1 MFRSRLCAPTRR
13 GARAGG
19 EIVMTAVRRWAGLWV
34 LSLVIIAVA
43 ALVVTA
49 SPPAS
54 AAPVQPA
61 APSASAAPVQM
72 NYACTSKVT
81 GLMRYVSSPTGCT
94 KSENAVTIVPG
105 PVYLCVYFNFAVRQV
120 AAASDCPSS
129 TFLKEVT
136 LPPTSGPVYFCALK
150 LGGLLTYT
158 TNPSSCNATLQFPV
172 VVPVPNRVSVTN
184 PGNQTG
190 TVGTAVSLQIQASD
204 SASGQTLTYSA
215 TGLPAGLSI
224 ASSTGLI
231 SGTPTT
237 AGTSS
242 VTVTATDTTGA
253 SGSASFTWT
262 INPAQP
268 PTAVNQ
274 SYNAVGNTTLA
285 VGTTVTGPAATV
297 SASQGLLNGD
307 SGNASC
313 GTLTVT
319 GNTTPAHGTVTVNP
333 AGTFTYLPAAGFSG
347 TDTFQYTITCGTSGT
362 TASATVT
369 ITVGTVVWYV
379 DDSQAAAGTGES
391 NAPFN
396 TLAAANSAVGANS
409 IVFLYQGNAT
419 YTGGLTMKSGDD
431 LWGQPHGLTVG
442 SYDMVA
448 PGGSNPTITNSGGDG
463 IDLASNTDVEYVTV
477 SGASANG
484 ISGSGVTGTVTIA
497 NSTVTTAGVN
507 NAIITDTSGTLDL
520 TVTASTFSNSTA
532 SGANNGS
539 YGLIINADGST
550 DATVSVTGSTFTGN
564 TGDGFRFAT
573 ASGATGTDSVTFS
586 NNQVSGVGIKGGGS
600 GASISQLGNNTTT
613 ITIDGNNVQNI
624 TDNGIGVDNEGSGT
638 VSGTINGN
646 TVGSPTAANSGGSNS
661 ISATAEGAGTETL
674 AITSNKLYQYDDF
687 AGIYYIDREGS
698 PTLNLT
704 ITSNTLADPAGN
716 NTIGG
721 AWGIYGEA
729 GARTGDAGKV
739 CAAITGNSLTGAGQ
753 TNLGSADIELDQN
766 IAGVTYELPGYTG
779 GSTDTNAVQ
788 TFVAGNNNGGGTPS
802 VIATVTGAPGF
813 VGGASCPAP

>member
-1 MFRSRLCAPTRR
+1 M
-13 GARAGG
+13 
-19 EIVMTAVRRWAGLWV
+19 MTIIRRWAGWWV
-34 LSLVIIAVA
+34 LSLAV
-43 ALVVTA
+43 ALVVA
-49 SPPAS
+49 FVLPG
-54 AAPVQPA
+54 
-61 APSASAAPVQM
+61 SASAASSAPARSAAAAQSATPVQM

-81 GLMRYVSSPTGCT
+81 GLVRYVSSPTQCT
-94 KSENAVTIVPG
+94 KNENAVTIVPG
-105 PVYLCVYFNFAVRQV
+105 PVYLCVYFGFAVRQV
-120 AAASDCPSS
+120 AAAKDCPSGAY
-129 TFLKEVT
+129 LKEVT

-150 LGGLLTYT
+150 LDGLLTYT
-158 TNPSSCNATLQFPV
+158 TNPSKCNTSVQFPV
-172 VVPVPNRVSVTN
+172 VVPVPNKVTVTN

-215 TGLPAGLSI
+215 AGLPAGLSI

-262 INPAQP
+262 INPAP

-274 SYNAVGNTTLA
+274 SYTAVGNTTLA

-297 SASQGLLNGD
+297 SGSLLNGD
-307 SGNASC
+307 SGPASC
-313 GTLTVT
+313 GTLSVT
-319 GNTTPAHGTVTVNP
+319 GNTAPAHGTVTVNSD
-333 AGTFTYLPAAGFSG
+333 GTFTYLPAAGFTG
-347 TDTFQYTITCGTSGT
+347 TDTFQYTITCGTSGA

-379 DDSQAAAGTGES
+379 DDSQSAAGTGES

-442 SYDMVA
+442 SYDLVA
-448 PGGSNPTITNSGGDG
+448 PGGSNPTITNTSSGGDG
-463 IDLASNTDVEYVTV
+463 IDLASNTDIENVTV
-477 SGASANG
+477 SGANTYGING
-484 ISGSGVTGTVTIA
+484 QQVTGTVTIA
-497 NSTVTTAGVN
+497 NSTVTTAGVD
-507 NAIITDTSGTLDL
+507 NAIITDTSGTLNL
-520 TVTASTFSNSTA
+520 TVTGSTFSNSTA
-532 SGANNGS
+532 SDTSNNSS
-539 YGLIINADGST
+539 YGLIVNANGST
-550 DATVSVTGSTFTGN
+550 NATVSVTGSTLTGN
-564 TGDGFRFAT
+564 TGDEFSFAT

-586 NNQVSGVGIKGGGS
+586 NNQVSGVGIHGGGGS
-600 GASISQLGNNTTT
+600 GAAIAQLGNNTTT
-613 ITIDGNNVQNI
+613 VTIDGNNIQNV
-624 TDNGIGVDNEGSGT
+624 TANGIGVDNEGSGT
-638 VSGTINGN
+638 VSGTINAN
-646 TVGSPTAANSGGSNS
+646 TVGSPTVANSGGSNS

-704 ITSNTLADPAGN
+704 ITGNTLADPAGN
-716 NTIGG
+716 ATQGG

-729 GARTGDAGKV
+729 GAATGDAGKV

-753 TNLGSADIELDQN
+753 TSLGSADIELDQN
-766 IAGVTYELPGYTG
+766 VAAVTYELPGYTG
-779 GSTDTNAVQ
+779 GATDTTAVQ

-802 VIATVTGAPGF
+802 VVATVIGAPGF
-813 VGGASCPAP
+813 VGGSSCPAP